1 MTNIEFILHYL
12 NCTTPKDHED
22 PTEYNHNKHISLRT
36 NLHDGF
42 LCDTVFLV
50 TKTQVNSLE
59 TYELLEIRDVSR
71 PEVLRK
77 IVEVEGDVDKVNFN
91 EFDDDTLCA
100 LLIHP
105 FDNYEGECPG
115 VFIISS
121 TTGLPM
127 CPYKLLSCT
136 PWLLEKFLG

>member
-12 NCTTPKDHED
+12 NCTTPKDYED

-36 NLHDGF
+36 NLYHGF

-50 TKTQVNSLE
+50 TATSIDSEE
-59 TYELLEIRDVSR
+59 THELLNIYDVSR

-77 IVEVEGDVDKVNFN
+77 IVEAEGDVDKMNFD
-91 EFDDDTLCA
+91 EFDDNVLCA
-100 LLIHP
+100 QLIYP

-115 VFIISS
+115 EFIISS

-127 CPYKLLSCT
+127 CPYKLLHCE